1 MIALCKEKGYQ
12 QITVGVD
19 TDNENALHIY
29 KKFGF
34 ETYETATDEYG
45 EYYKMILILKN

>member
-19 TDNENALHIY
+19 TDNERALYIY
-29 KKFGF
+29 KKCGF
-34 ETYETATDEYG
+34 VIYETAADEYG
-45 EYYKMILILKN
+45 EYYKMIKTL